1 MPSVELFSW
10 ERSVELEFALP
21 AAHLPVAC
29 DRQRVLQVLS
39 NFLGNAIKFTPEG
52 GRVLLRVERRGD
64 EADFSVRDTG
74 PGIPADQLPHV
85 FERFWRAD
93 RKSQRSTGLGLFIA
107 RSLVQAHSG
116 RIWAESEVGWAARSP
131 SRFPCC
137 RIHHA
142 CRRQPG
148 RSVTT
153 RAG

>member
-1 MPSVELFSW
+1 LPSVELFSW

-93 RKSQRSTGLGLFIA
+93 RKSQRSSGLA
-107 RSLVQAHSG
+107 CSSPG
-116 RIWAESEVGWAARSP
+116 RWSRHTAAESGP
-131 SRFPCC
+131 SR
-137 RIHHA
+137 RWDGQHVLLRASLAAGSITHA
-142 CRRQPG
+142 GGSLDAR
-148 RSVTT
+148 
-153 RAG
+153 